1 MYRECTAVLEPSGCQ
16 PAPSLASSAGQA
28 GGHDTKEGPKS
39 GPTEGKDDMAKSRSW
54 VRLWVALA
62 ASVGL
67 LLLAPSARAVVLY
80 DQTNSPEGLVSS
92 QDFESGTS
100 RPPLPPTP
108 TASYNAFDTT
118 VADDFTVPSG
128 ESWTIHWVDALG
140 NLIPL
145 DWSDPASVGITPASR
160 VKIYRASGTL
170 PGASVFT
177 STSIRHGDRGIEADL
192 ALPVRGAPALPPGHY
207 WVSVQAIKDFNPLG
221 QWSWTETAV
230 QSGDPS
236 VFENPGNGFG
246 TSCTTFMPKRAQCIP
261 GARLDQAFSL
271 SGTVGSPAVPPP
283 APEPQQ
289 SPPPEGGPPLPA
301 GAPVPIVGSP
311 PNEFGFGK
319 VKKNKKKGTAKL
331 TVKARGPGELE
342 LAKTKNIKPDQ
353 GLAEGGSFI
362 QAAGKKPV
370 SIKPRGN
377 AKKKLNT
384 KGKATVKAKVTYT
397 PVMLDNVGSELG
409 DPNTESKKIKLIK
422 R

>member
-1 MYRECTAVLEPSGCQ
+1 MRNQTITPH
-16 PAPSLASSAGQA
+16 SA
-28 GGHDTKEGPKS
+28 
-39 GPTEGKDDMAKSRSW
+39 EGKDDMAKSRSW
-54 VRLWVALA
+54 FCLWVALA

-100 RPPLPPTP
+100 RPPAPPTP

-128 ESWTIHWVDALG
+128 ESWTIHGVHALG
-140 NLIPL
+140 NLIPFE
-145 DWSDPASVGITPASR
+145 WSCSRFCGGGITPAAR
-160 VKIYRASGTL
+160 VRIYEASGTL
-170 PGASVFT
+170 PGAAVFT
-177 STSIRHGDRGIEADL
+177 STSIRPIDGGIEADL

-207 WVSVQAIKDFNPLG
+207 WVSVQAIKDLNPLG

-246 TSCTTFMPKRAQCIP
+246 TGCTTFMPKRAQCIP

-271 SGTVGSPAVPPP
+271 NGTVGSPAVPPP
-283 APEPQQ
+283 TPEPQQ
-289 SPPPEGGPPLPA
+289 PPPPEGGPPPPA
-301 GAPVPIVGSP
+301 GAPVPIVGTP
-311 PNEFGFGK
+311 PNEFRFGK

-331 TVKARGPGELE
+331 TVKVPGPGELE
-342 LAKTKNIKPDQ
+342 LATTKNIKPDQ
-353 GLAEGGSFI
+353 GLSEGGSFI
-362 QAAGKKPV
+362 GAAGKKPV
-370 SIKPRGN
+370 SIKPRGK

-397 PVMLDNVGSELG
+397 PVGVLDGGVDG